1 MAFNI
6 LRPSTWHPSMAWMA
20 EFDWGDFFG
29 GVQEDFVEGTQN
41 LAEAAKSTLKGVRSI
56 LTPSV
61 IWIVVIALV
70 GLIILT
76 QFKKVLR
83 T

>member
-1 MAFNI
+1 
-6 LRPSTWHPSMAWMA
+6 MA